1 MRQFGLIGYPLGHSF
16 SKGYFTEKFE
26 REGIDAVYNNYP
38 MASVQ
43 EVPALLLSNPLL
55 EGFNIT
61 IPHKENII
69 PFLHSANEVVKTI
82 GACNCIRIRDGKLQG
97 FNTDVIGF
105 ELSLKKY
112 LKKEHDKALVFG
124 TGGASKAVQYVLSKL
139 GIEFIIVSRKVESNG
154 IAINYES
161 LTEELL
167 SRSTLWINTTPI
179 GMHPN
184 EDAILP
190 LNYDAIGTHHYLY
203 DLVYNPAETRFLK
216 EGKQRGAAIE
226 NGYDML
232 IIQAEE
238 SWRIWNSTE

>member
-38 MASVQ
+38 MQSVQ
-43 EVPALLLSNPLL
+43 EVPAMLLSNPIL

-61 IPHKENII
+61 IPHKESII
-69 PFLHSANEVVKTI
+69 PYLHSANQVVKTI
-82 GACNCIRIRDGKLQG
+82 GACNCVRIRDGKLEG

-112 LKKEHDKALVFG
+112 LSKEHDKALVFG

-139 GIEFIIVSRKVESNG
+139 GIIFTIVSRKKEGNSST
-154 IAINYES
+154 INYES
-161 LTEELL
+161 LSEDLL
-167 SRSTLWINTTPI
+167 GSSTLWINTTPI

-184 EDAILP
+184 EDSILP
-190 LNYDAIGTHHYLY
+190 LNYDAIGSRHYLY

-238 SWRIWNSTE
+238 SWRIWNSNE

>member
-16 SKGYFTEKFE
+16 SKGYFTEKFK
-26 REGIDAVYNNYP
+26 REGIDATYNNFP

-43 EVPALLLSNPLL
+43 EVPALMLANPLL

-61 IPHKENII
+61 IPHKETII
-69 PFLHSANEVVKTI
+69 PYLHSANDVVKTI
-82 GACNCIRIRDGKLQG
+82 GACNCVKIQDGKMQG

-112 LKKEHDKALVFG
+112 LRKEHAKALVFG
-124 TGGASKAVQYVLSKL
+124 TGGASKAVQYILSKL
-139 GIEFIIVSRKVESNG
+139 GIEFIIVSRKMESNDG
-154 IAINYES
+154 TINYGS
-161 LTEELL
+161 LTEDLL
-167 SRSTLWINTTPI
+167 RSSTLWINTTPV
-179 GMHPN
+179 GMYPN
-184 EDAILP
+184 EDSILP
-190 LNYDAIGTHHYLY
+190 LNYEAIGARHYLY

-216 EGKQRGAAIE
+216 EARQRGATIA

-238 SWRIWNSTE
+238 SWRIWNSNE